1 MDHLK
6 AHRIRYSLILALTSG
21 GSATYYYTHLQLT
34 PITHR
39 KRFIIFDSSH
49 LAEFEKIE
57 MEKVLIYYIFERFKY
72 LFLNVS
78 FKMKEMYKDDLVDP
92 KSEISVRALQVA
104 KRLFEA
110 NKHMDEISKIQW
122 KLTVIDDKTINAVAF
137 PVRIRIVEKEELYN
151 YITE

>member
-1 MDHLK
+1 MNHLK

-78 FKMKEMYKDDLVDP
+78 FKMKEMYKDALVDP
-92 KSEISVRALQVA
+92 KSEISVRALRVA

-137 PVRIRIVEKEELYN
+137 PVSIRIIDKKREL
-151 YITE
+151 III